1 MIGSMVLSL
10 SIGIHIYEPTYMYD
24 PLRSSKGR
32 KERWNGLN
40 GRMDGWTAHTT
51 HDDGG
56 QSTVNRQSCPRIK
69 HKQPPHHVVVPS
81 REMFGGLVV
90 RADFCGRRFLGRVRL
105 AGGAYFD
112 D

>member
-40 GRMDGWTAHTT
+40 GRKVATPAV
-51 HDDGG
+51 DDGYG
-56 QSTVNRQSCPRIK
+56 K
-69 HKQPPHHVVVPS
+69 
-81 REMFGGLVV
+81 
-90 RADFCGRRFLGRVRL
+90 GRGEKK
-105 AGGAYFD
+105 
-112 D
+112 